1 MWAVLPPRLL
11 GVALVTVP
19 LVASRRLQ
27 LTRAALPFV
36 LVSGAA
42 EVVGFVGYAIGA
54 RHGIAITA
62 VLASQFAALSAL
74 GAGFLFRERL
84 GRSGIAGVIVIA
96 AGVAAVSALR
106 A

>member
-1 MWAVLPPRLL
+1 VLPPRVL
-11 GVALVTVP
+11 GVALFTIPLAFAGRLRVT
-19 LVASRRLQ
+19 RE
-27 LTRAALPFV
+27 ALPFV

-42 EVVGFVGYAIGA
+42 EVAGFISFVIGA

-62 VLASQFAALSAL
+62 VLASQFAAISAL
-74 GAGFLFRERL
+74 AAGFLFRERL
-84 GRSGIAGVIVIA
+84 GRVGIAGVIVIT